1 VCDLHRL
8 SNDLVEFGGE
18 GAEDPCHHNAV
29 QSSPI
34 DGRFSDVGE
43 DVVVEVI
50 ATKREEHEVAPP
62 LVVRRRGFQTDC
74 DHRSYILEADNLC
87 VLVRSEDGIGVGAGI
102 DGVIAIVILGD
113 HDPFGSGE
121 LLFQVTGDGLL
132 LLPSEGDGMLACPCL
147 IQGLA
152 CSSHGGDERLLL
164 SVFSSGD
171 GMSHN
176 RGVLLLPLSG
186 GGGRCGLLL
195 INGEVGGVARH
206 GQQDS
211 DGGWR

>member
-132 LLPSEGDGMLACPCL
+132 LLPSEGDGMLACPRL
-147 IQGLA
+147 I
-152 CSSHGGDERLLL
+152 
-164 SVFSSGD
+164 
-171 GMSHN
+171 
-176 RGVLLLPLSG
+176 
-186 GGGRCGLLL
+186 
-195 INGEVGGVARH
+195 
-206 GQQDS
+206 
-211 DGGWR
+211 